1 MKILICNAGSTSLKF
16 KLYDMPAETVLAS
29 GGVERVGSTD
39 DAIYKYD
46 NASRGVSLREE
57 KQSVP
62 DYETGIRRFLADV
75 TDGERGAIGAVDEIE
90 RVGFKTVLSRG
101 YYGVHELTEPVLQGM
116 RDMYAA
122 APAHNGPYL
131 AAIEALRNGFDF
143 LYIHVEAP
151 DECGHHG
158 EAKEKIWSIEQIDE
172 KIILP
177 VLEYLR
183 ESGEAFSA
191 LCMPDHPTPLA
202 KLTHTPTPVPYAL
215 YRSDVNAG
223 NDHRFTEA
231 EAEKTGVFTKEA
243 CMLMPRLL
251 EE

>member
-1 MKILICNAGSTSLKF
+1 MAGITGN
-16 KLYDMPAETVLAS
+16 YH
-29 GGVERVGSTD
+29 TD
-39 DAIYKYD
+39 FAAKGR
-46 NASRGVSLREE
+46 A
-57 KQSVP
+57 
-62 DYETGIRRFLADV
+62 
-75 TDGERGAIGAVDEIE
+75 AV
-90 RVGFKTVLSRG
+90 
-101 YYGVHELTEPVLQGM
+101 
-116 RDMYAA
+116 
-122 APAHNGPYL
+122 
-131 AAIEALRNGFDF
+131 EALRSGFDF

-172 KIILP
+172 KIVLP

-202 KLTHTPTPVPYAL
+202 KLTQTPVPYAL

>member
-1 MKILICNAGSTSLKF
+1 MERSREILRKHPVNQKRIEAGLHPANSVWFWGEGAARRSRRSGRNSALRAAGSS
-16 KLYDMPAETVLAS
+16 PRSISCRASACARGWRSSPWRASPETITRTLPPKGRA
-29 GGVERVGSTD
+29 
-39 DAIYKYD
+39 
-46 NASRGVSLREE
+46 
-57 KQSVP
+57 
-62 DYETGIRRFLADV
+62 
-75 TDGERGAIGAVDEIE
+75 AV
-90 RVGFKTVLSRG
+90 
-101 YYGVHELTEPVLQGM
+101 
-116 RDMYAA
+116 
-122 APAHNGPYL
+122 
-131 AAIEALRNGFDF
+131 EALRNGFDF

-215 YRSDVNAG
+215 YRSGVNAG
-223 NDHRFTEA
+223 NDYRFTEA
-231 EAEKTGVFTKEA
+231 EAEKRRVHKGSLYAHAAAAGGMTISLPLHKDGSMIFRA
-243 CMLMPRLL
+243 P
-251 EE
+251 

>member
-1 MKILICNAGSTSLKF
+1 MQGIGVCAGLEVIPVAGITGN
-16 KLYDMPAETVLAS
+16 YH
-29 GGVERVGSTD
+29 TD
-39 DAIYKYD
+39 FAAKGR
-46 NASRGVSLREE
+46 A
-57 KQSVP
+57 
-62 DYETGIRRFLADV
+62 
-75 TDGERGAIGAVDEIE
+75 AV
-90 RVGFKTVLSRG
+90 
-101 YYGVHELTEPVLQGM
+101 
-116 RDMYAA
+116 
-122 APAHNGPYL
+122 
-131 AAIEALRNGFDF
+131 EALRSGFDF

-215 YRSDVNAG
+215 YRSGCERRERSPLHRSGGRKNRRVHKGSLYAHAAVAG
-223 NDHRFTEA
+223 GMTISLPLHKE
-231 EAEKTGVFTKEA
+231 GSLVFRA
-243 CMLMPRLL
+243 P
-251 EE
+251 